1 MNKMTTTEASIYL
14 IKKIAHDLT
23 FRAND
28 LTESGQCSEAAFE
41 VVNTILDEAIK
52 QLRMTARS
60 ELERSIAQKVTDN
73 TSMVDLMSLYYDD
86 QIGHLSGLSDE
97 ELMEEKLMREELYHE

>member
-1 MNKMTTTEASIYL
+1 MDKMTTTEASIYL

-41 VVNTILDEAIK
+41 VVNTILDEAVK
-52 QLRMTARS
+52 QLRMTTRS
-60 ELERSIAQKVTDN
+60 ELERSIAKRMTGAASQE
-73 TSMVDLMSLYYDD
+73 DLMSLYYDD
-86 QIGHLSGLSDE
+86 QIGYLSGLSE
-97 ELMEEKLMREELYHE
+97 KELMEYMA